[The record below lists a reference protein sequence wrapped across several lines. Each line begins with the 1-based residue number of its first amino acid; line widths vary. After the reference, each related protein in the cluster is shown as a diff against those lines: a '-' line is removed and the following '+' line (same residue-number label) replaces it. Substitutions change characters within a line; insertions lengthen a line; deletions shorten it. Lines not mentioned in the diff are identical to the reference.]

1 MNKNDF
7 DAFCPKFP
15 TFSNKQQHY
24 DCDALRKVSHSVT
37 QPSALLLS
45 KREHLCKTV
54 LPHAQTN
61 WTKLLTVSQIESTDN
76 RTPKSA
82 PHQQQK
88 FYVCSLLE

>member
-45 KREHLCKTV
+45 
-54 LPHAQTN
+54 A
-61 WTKLLTVSQIESTDN
+61 SI
-76 RTPKSA
+76 
-82 PHQQQK
+82 
-88 FYVCSLLE
+88 YVKQCFLMRRLIGLSSLLCPK